1 MKQQGK
7 MVACS
12 MREGEIMGM
21 TDVQFKDHLRELIAF
36 LEHVE
41 KLETVEEI
49 RAELEQFIERKQK
62 TLED

>member
-1 MKQQGK
+1 
-7 MVACS
+7 
-12 MREGEIMGM
+12 MGM